1 MHIIS
6 LAHKGTKS
14 NHTEVMARF
23 VCTVGMGLLVLLSG
37 GPVLGVPIG
46 SGRTGKIVGTI
57 TDEDTGE
64 TLPGA
69 NVLVVGTALGAAA
82 DANGDF
88 LILGVSP
95 GIHSLRVT
103 MLGFATVVI
112 ENVVVQSG
120 LTTRVDVALTTEAI
134 ELGEELLVSAARP
147 LVQRDET
154 ASVHYL
160 DIAQLRALPVRSA
173 REGLMLQTGVLFDP
187 EPIIGGL
194 GGSGRGESR
203 YAVRGGDQTEVF
215 WFVDGARTTALVEA
229 RADQGGSFTNIN
241 MHAVQ
246 EIQILTGGFEAQYGG
261 AQSGIVNVV
270 TRQGGPQYSASLEY
284 TYGVAGQRHFG
295 NFLYDPATQKE
306 YIDNTLEDGSLA
318 PDWWTPLRSGQVYDY
333 REIPDHQVYGSLGGP
348 IFAKGQSSASFFVAS
363 QYKREAYA
371 YPRPRDHR
379 ELDDVL
385 GNIVFQLRPHMKLR
399 VGALYNR
406 VGHSTLQE
414 NGDYIQQVKF
424 YRGWGSLL
432 ESRTTLYSAE
442 WTHTLSPR
450 FFYDVQL
457 SRFWLDMREKPSDFT
472 RLGVSENPTLFGF
485 QRYNGYPDEPYDAW
499 TFVIDRHQEV
509 GDLSLES
516 SANWQVNKNNF
527 IKAGIELRRNAFK
540 ENYSWRYPSFNTGP
554 QYWLNRGLHETYHP
568 IEFAAYMQDKMEFNS
583 MVLNVGVR
591 YDLFHP
597 NVDWFTT
604 RDLFNLSVDPDFD
617 PALDPD
623 RDQVDENG
631 RVKYSYENVL
641 AKPRMPA
648 EAYHRVSPRIGVSFP
663 ISDRTVLHFNYGHFY
678 QLPPLDRMFEFN
690 YFRPEYIVKGQIAE
704 EEAAAA
710 EGREPR
716 HIRSLDGDPERVV
729 VLSLDALKPEKTV
742 LFEVGIVHNFGDIA
756 VLDMTGF
763 YKDVFDQTMPRQGI
777 FDRRVYMYDPFR
789 GNITPNVFYVSNFSG
804 DYGDSR
810 GFEITMRT
818 VFSHWYVLNA
828 NYSFSRVTQGRA
840 TPGTIRYDEEGVP
853 EYVYDI
859 DVSKR
864 LPTETT
870 FSRPHILRANLFM
883 RYPEESSTSFAS
895 AVLEGASLSALF
907 SYISGRAF
915 TYVGPDDPPDTRD
928 NHRLPPIKTLDLRL
942 EKSFRLAGDH
952 SVAVY
957 VNATNVLNTK
967 NLRSFGDVIF
977 DAEAVKNYVEDGEIS
992 REDAAGYDISWQT
1005 YFAPR
1010 QFYFGFRYNLR

>member
-1 MHIIS
+1 MTGFMRIIC
-6 LAHKGTKS
+6 L
-14 NHTEVMARF
+14 
-23 VCTVGMGLLVLLSG
+23 GLLILLWKLPAPGAS
-37 GPVLGVPIG
+37 PNLPLA
-46 SGRTGKIVGTI
+46 GKIVGTI
-57 TDEDTGE
+57 TEQETGE
-64 TLPGA
+64 ILPGA
-69 NVLVVGTALGAAA
+69 SVLIEGTTLGSAA
-82 DANGDF
+82 DVNGDF
-88 LILGVSP
+88 LILNVSP
-95 GIHSLRVT
+95 GLYRLRVE
-103 MLGFATVVI
+103 MLGFATVIV
-112 ENVVVQSG
+112 EDVVVQSG
-120 LTTRVDVALTTEAI
+120 LTTRIDVALIAETV
-134 ELGEELLVSAARP
+134 ELDGELLVSAVRP

-160 DIAQLRALPVRSA
+160 DIQQLRALPIRSA

-215 WFVDGARTTALVEA
+215 WFLDGARTTALVEG

-270 TRQGGPQYSASLEY
+270 TREGGPQYSASFEY
-284 TYGVAGQRHFG
+284 TYGAAGQRHFG
-295 NFLYDPATQKE
+295 NYLYDPETQKE
-306 YIDNTLEDGSLA
+306 YLDNTLEDGTLD
-318 PDWWTPLRSGQVYDY
+318 PGWWTPLRNSQVYDY
-333 REIPDHQVYGSLGGP
+333 RAIPDHQLYGSLGGP
-348 IFAKGQSSASFFVAS
+348 IFARDQTKASFFVAS
-363 QYKREAYA
+363 QFKREAYA

-379 ELDDVL
+379 ELDDIL
-385 GNIVFQLRPHMKLR
+385 GNVVLQLRPNMKLR
-399 VGALYNR
+399 IGALYNR

-432 ESRTTLYSAE
+432 DSETTHFSAE

-450 FFYDVQL
+450 FFYDVQI
-457 SRFWLDMREKPSDFT
+457 SRFRLDMQEKPSDFT

-499 TFVIDRHQEV
+499 SFIIDRDQEV

-516 SANWQVNKNNF
+516 SANWQFNKANL
-527 IKAGIELRRNAFK
+527 IKAGIELRRNTFR
-540 ENYSWRYPSFNTGP
+540 ENFSWRYSSFSTDP

-568 IEFAAYMQDKMEFNS
+568 IEFAIYVQDKMEFNS
-583 MVLNVGVR
+583 MILNVGVR

-617 PALDPD
+617 PALDAD

-631 RVKYSYENVL
+631 RVKYSFENAL
-641 AKPRMPA
+641 NKPREPA
-648 EAYHRVSPRIGVSFP
+648 SAFHRVSPRIGVSFP
-663 ISDRTVLHFNYGHFY
+663 ISSKTVLHFNYGHFY

-690 YFRPEYIVKGQIAE
+690 YFRPEYIVRGQMAE
-704 EEAAAA
+704 NDAAAA

-716 HIRSLDGDPERVV
+716 HIPSLDGDPERVV
-729 VLSLDALKPEKTV
+729 TLSLDTLKPEKTV
-742 LFEVGIVHNFGDIA
+742 LFEVGIVHNFGDFI

-789 GNITPNVFYVSNFSG
+789 GDITPNVFYVSSFSG

-810 GFEITMRT
+810 GFEITART
-818 VFSHWYVLNA
+818 AHSHWYALNA
-828 NYSFSRVTQGRA
+828 NYSFSKVTQGRA

-870 FSRPHILRANLFM
+870 FSRPHILRTNLYV
-883 RYPEESSTSFAS
+883 RYPETTKQSFLSTL
-895 AVLEGASLSALF
+895 LEGTGLSALF
-907 SYISGRAF
+907 SFVSGRTF

-928 NHRLPPIKTLDLRL
+928 NHRLPPIKTLDVRL
-942 EKSFRLAGDH
+942 EKSFRIAGSHTLA
-952 SVAVY
+952 AY
-957 VNATNVLNTK
+957 VNVTNVLNTR
-967 NLRSFGDVIF
+967 NLRSFGDAIF

-992 REDAAGYDISWQT
+992 QEDGAGYDISWQT

-1010 QFYFGFRYNLR
+1010 QFYFGLRYNLR